1 MWQPFRRLS
10 SFRPWPP
17 AEEEQKIIGSSKFLI
32 LVCVWHLSR
41 VLGRSSSAQN
51 WLLLSRWVIN
61 LLFCVCER
69 VSCQSLC
76 IMSDNINT
84 WGYATL
90 PSVGPMLS
98 LNSRM
103 PTQWPALKKRVLIV
117 GSSHARRLDRFMGS
131 ENGKARP
138 AVRPHF
144 GVGAAEVRVY
154 GRDGMRVYGLLAED
168 TCREFE
174 SFQPHVAILLI
185 GGNDFLSIGD
195 SDLIAHRLV
204 AVAAT
209 LKRRFGLEHVFITQI
224 LPRFI
229 RPRHNGRMA
238 EWHVPAMKKCSTKLH
253 K

>member
-51 WLLLSRWVIN
+51 CLLLSRWVIN

-69 VSCQSLC
+69 VSRQSLC

-84 WGYATL
+84 WGDATL
-90 PSVGPMLS
+90 PSVGPTLS

-103 PTQWPALKKRVLIV
+103 PAQWPALKKRVLIV

-144 GVGAAEVRVY
+144 GVAAAEVRVY
-154 GRDGMRVYGLLAED
+154 GR
-168 TCREFE
+168 
-174 SFQPHVAILLI
+174 
-185 GGNDFLSIGD
+185 GGIPASRSHTADRWQWRPVNW
-195 SDLIAHRLV
+195 
-204 AVAAT
+204 
-209 LKRRFGLEHVFITQI
+209 RFGPHCAPASGSGRHIETPF
-224 LPRFI
+224 
-229 RPRHNGRMA
+229 RPGTCIYHTDPSQV
-238 EWHVPAMKKCSTKLH
+238 H
-253 K
+253 